1 MRAVVLS
8 EFTDPASP
16 QVVERDEPVAG
27 EGQVLVEL
35 VAADL
40 QPLDRQIAR
49 GGFPG
54 AGPLPMIAGVSA
66 VGRTADG
73 QLHVVLAEMTGM
85 GLHRDGCFA
94 EKFVC
99 EPRQLVAV
107 PDGLDPVSVA
117 AVSNAGMHAR
127 RALFDVANLWETE
140 TVLVLGASGAFGRAA
155 VQIAS
160 AAGINVVA
168 AARRIDAIPTATG
181 AGTVTPIALGE
192 PDDLP
197 QQVLDATNG
206 EGVNA
211 VIDPLGGAF
220 TGAAIRSSAP
230 DAIHVL
236 AGNQA
241 GAMAPILVPMMLLRE
256 HTIVGL
262 NGFRITEEEQHR
274 LMEASLADQVS
285 GVLTADIGAVFGLR
299 DSVEAYQAV
308 AIGRVVLTA

>member
-1 MRAVVLS
+1 MV
-8 EFTDPASP
+8 
-16 QVVERDEPVAG
+16 
-27 EGQVLVEL
+27 
-35 VAADL
+35 
-40 QPLDRQIAR
+40 
-49 GGFPG
+49 
-54 AGPLPMIAGVSA
+54 AGVSA

-197 QQVLDATNG
+197 QQVLDATDG

-262 NGFRITEEEQHR
+262 NGFRISEEEQHR

-285 GVLTADIGAVFGLR
+285 RVLTPCPMVQFHFQDAED
-299 DSVEAYQAV
+299 AYASPFPD
-308 AIGRVVLTA
+308 RVVLVVAF